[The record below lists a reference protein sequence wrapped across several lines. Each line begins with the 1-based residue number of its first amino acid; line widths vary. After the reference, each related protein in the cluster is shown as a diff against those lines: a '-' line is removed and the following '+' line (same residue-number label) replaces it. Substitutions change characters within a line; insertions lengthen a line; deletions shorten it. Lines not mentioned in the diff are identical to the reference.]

1 MSRRKPKTE
10 SEFDRAFR
18 TARID
23 VEGLSLAELYALF
36 QRTIVELF
44 CRGEEAG
51 TIHQLRHQA
60 DLLEKS
66 LARRGEKPVE
76 HSLSQRWGS
85 IFEQKPMGYEP
96 KNKGQPR
103 AADAGPD
110 MNGAP
115 PESAPVDVANRI
127 GLATTVARENF
138 AWLEDDEDQ
147 SDQFT
152 DKGEE
157 TLWPEDQDDAAA
169 QFIKQQGAAA

>member
-18 TARID
+18 TARPD
-23 VEGLSLAELYALF
+23 VESLSLAELYGLF

-44 CRGEEAG
+44 CRGEEVE
-51 TIHQLRHQA
+51 TIRQLRHQA

-66 LARRGEKPVE
+66 LARRGVKPVE

-103 AADAGPD
+103 AVDAGPD
-110 MNGAP
+110 MNGV
-115 PESAPVDVANRI
+115 EY
-127 GLATTVARENF
+127 
-138 AWLEDDEDQ
+138 
-147 SDQFT
+147 
-152 DKGEE
+152 
-157 TLWPEDQDDAAA
+157 
-169 QFIKQQGAAA
+169 

>member
-1 MSRRKPKTE
+1 MSGRKPKTE
-10 SEFDRAFR
+10 SEFDRAFQ
-18 TARID
+18 TARTD
-23 VEGLSLAELYALF
+23 VEGLSFAELYALF

-66 LARRGEKPVE
+66 LARRGVKPVE

-115 PESAPVDVANRI
+115 FESATVDVASRT
-127 GLATTVARENF
+127 GLVVTVARENV
-138 AWLEDDEDQ
+138 AWVEDEEDPA
-147 SDQFT
+147 DLFT

-157 TLWPEDQDDAAA
+157 ALWPEDENDAAD
-169 QFIKQQGAAA
+169 QFLKQQGVAA

>member
-1 MSRRKPKTE
+1 MSKRKPKTE

-18 TARID
+18 TARTD

-66 LARRGEKPVE
+66 LARRGVKPVE

-85 IFEQKPMGYEP
+85 IFEQKPKDYEP
-96 KNKGQPR
+96 RNKGQPR

-115 PESAPVDVANRI
+115 PESAPVDVASRT
-127 GLATTVARENF
+127 GLVTTVARENV

-147 SDQFT
+147 TDLFT

-157 TLWPEDQDDAAA
+157 TLWPGDQDDAAG
-169 QFIKQQGAAA
+169 QFLKQQGTAA